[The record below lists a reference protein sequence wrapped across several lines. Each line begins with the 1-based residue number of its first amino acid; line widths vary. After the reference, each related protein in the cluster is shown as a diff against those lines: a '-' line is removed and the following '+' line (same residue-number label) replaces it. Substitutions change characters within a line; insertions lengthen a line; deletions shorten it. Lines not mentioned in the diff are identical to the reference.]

1 MALMKLSHHRTK
13 QQGGS
18 LYTRR
23 IYEKHHH
30 LTRGDTETDMS
41 PQPSTED
48 LWPKIFHTTGKLPT
62 VTTVMQPQQHKDPP

>member
-23 IYEKHHH
+23 IYEKHH
-30 LTRGDTETDMS
+30 LTRGDTETDIS

-48 LWPKIFHTTGKLPT
+48 LWPKIFHTTGNLPT